1 MKISLKNGSF
11 FKPEVLW
18 LSSHGVE
25 FALQTAQNF
34 LKRKKG
40 MVINMKNKVKSFFR
54 WAMIFALCFTVIY
67 LTVFFGGW
75 KLFESGDPLLMELGV
90 ALVLSFFVFAFNE
103 VATKLE
109 KKIQELEE
117 RIEKME
123 NKGQDQSNSK

>member
-1 MKISLKNGSF
+1 
-11 FKPEVLW
+11 
-18 LSSHGVE
+18 
-25 FALQTAQNF
+25 
-34 LKRKKG
+34 
-40 MVINMKNKVKSFFR
+40 MKNKLKSFFR

-75 KLFESGDPLLMELGV
+75 KLFESGDPLLMEMGV

-103 VATKLE
+103 VTTNLKN
-109 KKIQELEE
+109 KIRDLEE

>member
-1 MKISLKNGSF
+1 M
-11 FKPEVLW
+11 W
-18 LSSHGVE
+18 LSPHRVE

>member
-1 MKISLKNGSF
+1 
-11 FKPEVLW
+11 
-18 LSSHGVE
+18 
-25 FALQTAQNF
+25 
-34 LKRKKG
+34 

-90 ALVLSFFVFAFNE
+90 ALVVSFFVFAFNE

-109 KKIQELEE
+109 KKILNLEE

-123 NKGQDQSNSK
+123 NKGQDQGHSK